1 MTYKRLKFFFFFGGG
16 GGGWGF
22 GLLGFWWTLVPAF
35 SLIDEHSLIVT
46 SVGTVGLGLGL
57 GLGLVFSL
65 IDELSLVGT
74 RIGLV
79 GLSSFI
85 LGNKWQEDIYW
96 L

>member
-1 MTYKRLKFFFFFGGG
+1 MTYKRLKIFFFW

-22 GLLGFWWTLVPAF
+22 GLLGFWGTLVPAF

-57 GLGLVFSL
+57 VFSL

-79 GLSSFI
+79 GLSFFI